1 MSQVS
6 YFPTIVGL
14 CIALGGAVLPV
25 SKLLSNPDSFTAR
38 MLEQGFLWVLFG
50 LVIAIVI
57 LWEKQS
63 LSSIGF
69 RPQWKSVA
77 WGSLLV
83 AVMIFVTGPLGIWVL
98 KQSGLPGFESGFTRL
113 ANLPVWFLAVAVVT
127 AGVVEET
134 LYRGYAIE
142 RLALFTG
149 NYWWAGLLALTAFAL
164 VHVPFWGWGPVLVVS
179 ISGIPLLVFYI
190 WKRDLLACIIA
201 HTVMDTVGFQG
212 FQGSGIP
219 GTPYL
224 MRFS

>member
-1 MSQVS
+1 MSQAH

-14 CIALGGAVLPV
+14 CVALGGAVLPV
-25 SKLLSNPDSFTAR
+25 SKLLGNPDSFTAR
-38 MLEQGFLWVLFG
+38 VLEQGFLWMLFG

-69 RPQWKSVA
+69 RPQWISVV
-77 WGSLLV
+77 WGLLLV
-83 AVMIFVTGPLGIWVL
+83 TVIIFVTGPVGIWVL
-98 KQSGLPGFESGFTRL
+98 KQSGLPGFKVGYSKL
-113 ANLPVWFLAVAVVT
+113 SNLPVWFLSVAVVT

-142 RLALFTG
+142 RLVLFTG
-149 NYWWAGLLALTAFAL
+149 NYWWAGLLALTAFSV
-164 VHVPFWGWGPVLVVS
+164 VHVPFWGWGPVLGMS

-201 HTVMDTVGFQG
+201 HVATDAVGLIILPPVARV
-212 FQGSGIP
+212 S
-219 GTPYL
+219 
-224 MRFS
+224 